1 MSTRTAAPT
10 RREQILKQA
19 ARLFAERGFHGVGVD
34 EIGAAVGIS
43 GPGLYRHFAG
53 KDAMLAELLVGISG
67 RLLDGG
73 RLRVREADEA
83 AGAMGAVEAPGV
95 TRVTEVTGA
104 PGAPGAAGVTGMGR
118 DSAALLASLI
128 DGHID
133 FALDDRALITLH
145 DRELD
150 RLRDS
155 DRKLVRQLQRQYVEL
170 WVTVVRELYPHVP
183 EAQARGAVHAVFGLL
198 NSTPHLGSYGGSLP
212 GRAKTEALLR
222 RLAHGAFAALGE
234 EGADGAGGFGT
245 AAGSASTSDPA
256 STDGSGS
263 AYGSGSAE
271 DPVPRFRRS

>member
-1 MSTRTAAPT
+1 MSRINGMTTRTDAPT
-10 RREQILKQA
+10 RREQILKEA

-73 RLRVREADEA
+73 RRRVAEAD
-83 AGAMGAVEAPGV
+83 GV
-95 TRVTEVTGA
+95 PEQVL
-104 PGAPGAAGVTGMGR
+104 
-118 DSAALLASLI
+118 SSLI

-133 FALDDRALITLH
+133 FALDDRPLITLH

-170 WVTVVRELYPHVP
+170 WVDVVRTLHPDAAEGQVR
-183 EAQARGAVHAVFGLL
+183 AAVHAVFGLL
-198 NSTPHLGSYGGSLP
+198 NSTPHLGSYGNGLP
-212 GRAKTEALLR
+212 GRAAMEVLLR
-222 RLAHGAFAALGE
+222 KLAHGAFASL
-234 EGADGAGGFGT
+234 
-245 AAGSASTSDPA
+245 SA
-256 STDGSGS
+256 
-263 AYGSGSAE
+263 
-271 DPVPRFRRS
+271 